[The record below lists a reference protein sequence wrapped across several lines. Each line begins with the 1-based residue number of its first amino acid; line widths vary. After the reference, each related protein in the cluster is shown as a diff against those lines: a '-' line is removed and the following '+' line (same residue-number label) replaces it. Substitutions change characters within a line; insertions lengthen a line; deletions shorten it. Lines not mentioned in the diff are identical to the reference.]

1 MIVPPCDIAPILR
14 HRGAWMSIRSHLR
27 ASRNSAQFSTI
38 SRIVSLSKSSFA
50 LAIAS
55 PPIRQENVDEE
66 FRART
71 DAKAWTLRERHDPAQ
86 PSSSAYLAVYGWV
99 RGTVARGF
107 AAPHMSAFGTK
118 RTCRHVRCLSAFR
131 GKADIGDD
139 ARNLVAS
146 Q

>member
-1 MIVPPCDIAPILR
+1 M
-14 HRGAWMSIRSHLR
+14 
-27 ASRNSAQFSTI
+27 RN
-38 SRIVSLSKSSFA
+38 
-50 LAIAS
+50 
-55 PPIRQENVDEE
+55 

-118 RTCRHVRCLSAFR
+118 RTYRDDLLFVRFR
-131 GKADIGDD
+131 GQTRKH
-139 ARNLVAS
+139 LVPLSLTGSDGHSAAFTRLPYRP
-146 Q
+146 